1 MAIGRHHGAPL
12 SRIRCIHRAYI
23 RLGLPAD
30 RSLVLILLVQRTSPR
45 ALRHGSVLLRRRSVL
60 LRRPPYAPCL
70 RCRPCALPTRRWRLS
85 ALLAPDLHS
94 MYLPVTALTE
104 FVIARN
110 TLFLTRTAPD
120 SLFLTR
126 TAPDS
131 LFLPRAGSRP
141 GLLGGG
147 GGRRRLPGRLPGR
160 LPIAIS
166 L

>member
-1 MAIGRHHGAPL
+1 
-12 SRIRCIHRAYI
+12 
-23 RLGLPAD
+23 
-30 RSLVLILLVQRTSPR
+30 
-45 ALRHGSVLLRRRSVL
+45 
-60 LRRPPYAPCL
+60 
-70 RCRPCALPTRRWRLS
+70 
-85 ALLAPDLHS
+85 

-110 TLFLTRTAPD
+110 T
-120 SLFLTR
+120 LFLTR